1 MSMHAGFLPK
11 AARHAKSEM
20 KTLDQ
25 DYGYKPCTYAAE
37 FFVCFVSFLH
47 LAANNA
53 LSDSSQESNKIH
65 YMATIFFLITIF
77 VLSPS
82 TEHV

>member
-1 MSMHAGFLPK
+1 MLQNFL
-11 AARHAKSEM
+11 
-20 KTLDQ
+20 
-25 DYGYKPCTYAAE
+25 
-37 FFVCFVSFLH
+37 FVCFVSFLH

-65 YMATIFFLITIF
+65 YMATILITIF

-82 TEHV
+82 TEHVSQSEIKRNELA

>member
-1 MSMHAGFLPK
+1 MGINHAHMLQNFL
-11 AARHAKSEM
+11 
-20 KTLDQ
+20 
-25 DYGYKPCTYAAE
+25 
-37 FFVCFVSFLH
+37 FVCFVSFLH

-65 YMATIFFLITIF
+65 YMATILITIF

-82 TEHV
+82 TEHVSQSEIKRNELA